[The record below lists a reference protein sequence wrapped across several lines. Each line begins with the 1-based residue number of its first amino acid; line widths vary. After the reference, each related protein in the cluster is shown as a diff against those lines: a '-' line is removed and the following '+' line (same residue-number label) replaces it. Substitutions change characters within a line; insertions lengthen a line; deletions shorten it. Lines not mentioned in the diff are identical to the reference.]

1 MNDYMNNKIK
11 HIINNGGFTIS
22 LEQYLEYSYIILF
35 ALYIF
40 RGLIWDTLFIINWP
54 VWYDSMIRFGLI
66 NIIFARFF
74 LTKITNKKMWLLSMI
89 IGIPLILSWKNT
101 GYIFLAD
108 LWLIIAAGYNV
119 DYKKVLKAYIIVV
132 MPMVFAA
139 FVGSM
144 TGVIRDLTYIRG
156 GGRHSFGW
164 IYPTD
169 LATHVLFLLFVL
181 AILYDGM
188 STLFMAAVMC
198 VYVFVMKRYCDARC
212 SSLIAVFSIIG
223 IVYVKIIGRY
233 GGKKFFCHI
242 SKIVDVGSLF
252 VVPAVSC
259 MMLISMVIYREDNK
273 LLVMLNNMLSYRLMQ
288 AKTAYMN
295 YGIKAFGTAFELIG
309 NGGREDVLMTSQEV
323 NFVDSSYCLI
333 AIRYGY
339 VVLLT
344 IIILWMFFIYR
355 CIRKNDRMLALVA
368 LLIIIHSVIEQHL
381 IEVRYVPFYAVM
393 FSKYII
399 TGEKKQTEYVKKSWQ
414 PIVISAAS
422 LGILTAASA
431 VIFSYIRTLTTILNL
446 HEESKHKYFLAICS
460 VFFLSLLIAYKFIF
474 SYVLHKKR
482 LTVIMAAIIMATD
495 ISGLAVLFIYVRNQI
510 DDYVV
515 QVESAM
521 SVVESTLGTHL
532 SEFGEYNLYA
542 DDLPVYYHML
552 SYPVKYTIKPASWLV
567 LDKNNIVITSV
578 EEDNYTAFH
587 YLQVFYGRLTDD
599 NSIYVPDQKTNWI
612 LKLYGGID
620 TDICNN
626 AVHSVDMNWLAYI
639 NHLSMQDGMMIVDGP
654 YRSLIY
660 GPYYELNGA
669 GLMVRFKIRL
679 LGKPGDITKK
689 LATLRLSGNY
699 GHDIW
704 LEKDIYYKDF
714 LENDVQEFV
723 IETDTHHAIGVEMLV
738 FAENGVQLG
747 IENIEYKKKIF
758 SEIFD

>member
-1 MNDYMNNKIK
+1 MVDKIK
-11 HIINNGGFTIS
+11 ANAGFDITP
-22 LEQYLEYSYIILF
+22 EQYLEYSYILF
-35 ALYIF
+35 FSLYIF
-40 RGLIWDTLFIINWP
+40 KEVVGNSLFFVAWP
-54 VWYDSMIRFGLI
+54 IWYDNFIRFGLI

-89 IGIPLILSWKNT
+89 IGIPLILSWKST
-101 GYIFLAD
+101 GYIFLVD

-119 DYKKVLKAYIIVV
+119 DYKKVLKAYVIIV
-132 MPMVFAA
+132 MPIVFAA

-169 LATHVLFLLFVL
+169 LATQVLFLLFVL

-188 STLFMAAVMC
+188 STFFMAAVMC
-198 VYVFVMKRYCDARC
+198 VYVFVMKRYCDAKC
-212 SSLIAVFSIIG
+212 SSLIAIFSIIG
-223 IVYVKIIGRY
+223 IVYIKIIGKYR
-233 GGKKFFCHI
+233 GKNFFGHI
-242 SKIVDVGSLF
+242 SKLVDVGSLF
-252 VVPAVSC
+252 VAPAVSC
-259 MMLISMVIYREDNK
+259 MALISMILYREDNK
-273 LLVMLNNMLSYRLMQ
+273 LLEKINNILSYRLMQ

-295 YGIKAFGTAFELIG
+295 YGIKAFGTAFDLMG

-323 NFVDSSYCLI
+323 NFIDSSYCLI

-344 IIILWMFFIYR
+344 VIILWMLFIYR
-355 CIRKNDRMLALVA
+355 CIRKNDRTLALVS
-368 LLIIIHSVIEQHL
+368 LLIIIHSVVEHHL
-381 IEVRYVPFYAVM
+381 IEVRYVPFYAIM

-399 TGEKKQTEYVKKSWQ
+399 TGEKKQIEYVKKRWQ
-414 PIVISAAS
+414 PIVISAVS
-422 LGILTAASA
+422 IGILTVTSA
-431 VIFSYIRTLTTILNL
+431 IVFSYIRTLTTILNL
-446 HEESKHKYFLAICS
+446 SEESKHKYFLAVCS
-460 VFFLSLLIAYKFIF
+460 VFFLSVLIAYKFIF

-482 LTVIMAAIIMATD
+482 LMVIMAAIIMAAD
-495 ISGLAVLFIYVRNQI
+495 ISGLAVLFVYVRKQI
-510 DDYVV
+510 DNYVV
-515 QVESAM
+515 RVESAM

-532 SEFGEYNLYA
+532 NEFGEYNLYA
-542 DDLPVYYHML
+542 DDLPVYYRML

-567 LDKNNIVITSV
+567 LDKNNMVITSV

-599 NSIYVPDQKTNWI
+599 NSIYVPDQRSSWI
-612 LKLYGGID
+612 LKLHGGID

-626 AVHSVDMNWLAYI
+626 AVHSVDMNWLADI
-639 NHLSMQDGMMIVDGP
+639 NRLSMQDGMMIVDGSG
-654 YRSLIY
+654 RSLIY

-669 GLMVRFKIRL
+669 GLMVRYKIRL
-679 LGKPGDITKK
+679 LDKPEDITGK

-704 LEKDIYYKDF
+704 LEKDIYYQDF
-714 LENDVQEFV
+714 LENDIQEFV
-723 IETDTHHAIGVEMLV
+723 VEVDTHHAIGVEMLV

-747 IENIEYKKKIF
+747 IENIEYKKKIY
-758 SEIFD
+758 SEKFD